1 MEEGTEGMLGGQ
13 WLRGATGER
22 AQWGWWRIPAPPE
35 HIRSTRG
42 GFGFPLSQEIKGDP
56 VEVPVLY

>member
-13 WLRGATGER
+13 WGRGATGEGTVGLVEDPSATR
-22 AQWGWWRIPAPPE
+22 AHQE
-35 HIRSTRG
+35 HTG

-56 VEVPVLY
+56 VEVLVLY